1 MTLASSNRAALRY
14 IAESIFGETP
24 VTPAFNELRYNGESI
39 NFNINNVV
47 SDEIRSDRMTSDL
60 IQVQADASGD
70 INFELSYSAFD
81 DFMEACLAGTWGAII
96 AVAESDI
103 SATTGTNTFNTV
115 GGDFVAD
122 GIVVGQWIEVRGYID
137 PLINGYYKVLTVS
150 ASNLVTSNPIP
161 ASEPA
166 GPSVTMGGSV
176 LRNGVVE
183 RSFSIQKVLED
194 LTPSEF
200 ILFRGMRVGQ
210 MQLSFET
217 ASILTG
223 VFSFMGLSSKA
234 DTTGE
239 ASQTLVPAP
248 TNDVMNATGN
258 VLEIWLDDTV
268 STAFFNTLSLSVNN
282 NLRPQDAIGSLP
294 HVGIALARLEVTA
307 DAELYFQDDTEYQKY
322 LNATS
327 FNLSFRVE
335 DNAGNAYIITL
346 PRCKYETGEVV
357 AGGLDQDVFQSSTIR
372 ALRDP
377 VTDAMVQIDRFVA

>member
-14 IAESIFGETP
+14 IAEVTFGETP

-39 NFNINNVV
+39 NYNINNVV
-47 SDEIRSDRMTSDL
+47 SDEIRSDRMTTDL

-70 INFELSYSAFD
+70 VNFELSSAAFD
-81 DFMEACLAGTWGAII
+81 DFIEACLAGTWGATI
-96 AVAESDI
+96 AVAEVDI
-103 SATTGTNTFNTV
+103 SATTGTNIFNTV
-115 GGDFVAD
+115 AGDFVAD
-122 GIVVGQWIEVRGYID
+122 GVVVGQWLEVRGYVN
-137 PLINGYYKVLTVS
+137 PLINGYYKVATVTS
-150 ASNLVTSNPIP
+150 SDITTSNPI
-161 ASEPA
+161 AATEAA

-194 LTPSEF
+194 LTPDEF

-258 VLEIWLDDTV
+258 VLEIWIDDTV
-268 STAFFNTLSLSVNN
+268 TTAFFNTLSLSINN

-322 LNATS
+322 LAATA

-335 DNAGNAYIITL
+335 DNAGNAYIVTL
-346 PRCKYETGEVV
+346 PKCKYETGEVV